1 MPVMTRWFGLFSISF
16 SIFAAFSAPPAAAPT
31 EPEFV
36 SVFVAGEQGYACY
49 RIPAMVTTRNG
60 VVLAVADGRLTGC
73 SDIPNPLDLVLKRS
87 RDQGRTWSP
96 LQIVVP
102 YGKVSDDAD
111 VYPAC
116 GITNPVPRVA
126 AGDAALLLDRT
137 NGRVWVLYDN
147 GGHAA
152 GRPHRRAIKLELRFS
167 DDEGASWSGAIDVES
182 QNPGLRPEG
191 VDFLAGPGNGI
202 QLARGTHAGRLIF
215 PVYIYGG
222 PYYSSVIYSDDHG
235 KTWRRGGN
243 AGTGGGEIQV
253 AETRDGGLLAT
264 IRNATFPKAGVRFFN
279 ESVDGGETWGTPY
292 FETKVQAA
300 MPDPKCQASLLQLR
314 PSAGMTNHWLVLAN
328 AADPAARVN
337 LTLRFSADYGRTWS
351 RSLVALRGK
360 AAYSALTEM
369 NSGEIGL
376 LVELDDY
383 KRIGF
388 ARLPAVES
396 DPRH

>member
-1 MPVMTRWFGLFSISF
+1 MPVMTRRFGLLSIYFSL
-16 SIFAAFSAPPAAAPT
+16 FAASSAPPVSAAA

-73 SDIPNPLDLVLKRS
+73 NDIPNPLDLVLKRS

-96 LQIVVP
+96 LQIIVP
-102 YGKVSDDAD
+102 YGKASEDAD

-116 GITNPVPRVA
+116 GITNPIPRVA
-126 AGDAALLLDRT
+126 AGDAALLLDRSD
-137 NGRVWVLYDN
+137 GRVWVLYDN
-147 GGHAA
+147 GGHAP
-152 GRPHRRAIKLELRFS
+152 GRPHHRAIKLELRFS
-167 DDEGASWSGAIDVES
+167 DDEGSSWSGAIDVES

-202 QLARGTHAGRLIF
+202 QLARGPHAGRLIF

-253 AETRDGGLLAT
+253 AETRDGVVFAT

-279 ESVDGGETWGTPY
+279 ESLDGGETWGTPY
-292 FETKVQAA
+292 FETHAQAA
-300 MPDPKCQASLLQLR
+300 LPDPKCQASLLRLPAADPLQKDR
-314 PSAGMTNHWLVLAN
+314 LVLAH
-328 AADPAARVN
+328 AADPKSRKR
-337 LTLRFSADYGRTWS
+337 LTVRFSDDEGRTWPLS
-351 RSLVALRGK
+351 RLVYEGGS
-360 AAYSALTEM
+360 AYSALTQLT
-369 NSGEIGL
+369 SGEIGV
-376 LVELDDY
+376 LVEMDEY
-383 KRIGF
+383 CRIGL
-388 ARLPAVES
+388 ARIFPPPAV
-396 DPRH
+396 PKR